1 MFNNGVNSSSGDIRL
16 NGLNIPNQ
24 NPNIFAPSD
33 NIPQA
38 DYNSYAQK
46 DTLSEKLTRFANN
59 AIVKVTGNVDNVI
72 DRINLNPDESMRSL
86 QLRDLYMEVLDDNDF
101 VSAAKII
108 NATPSPLFRNSMFK
122 SLVQE
127 LASNGNFN
135 AALNIV
141 NNYPDPRVKQEMR
154 EFLADYANN
163 FAGDSSLAAK
173 IEGNESFYNVVAFK
187 TENIVG
193 SIGKFFGETFDSASS
208 IVSSPTRANALSRGA
223 EKIVGK
229 QYRQAS
235 LDYGNLACAYA
246 VSQMLKTVPGLQ
258 NVGSAECNELARQLE
273 KNGFTK
279 AYSNGYKPLQ
289 SNVQY
294 KAGDVVFF
302 TRKNKNG
309 YGHVG
314 VVSEVVNGVPYMVHN
329 SSSKREVV
337 KVRLDQ
343 YYKAPVAVFR
353 MNK

>member
-1 MFNNGVNSSSGDIRL
+1 MLNNGINSSSGEIRL
-16 NGLNIPNQ
+16 NGLNLPNQ
-24 NPNIFAPSD
+24 NTYVPQENYQPQPSNIYS
-33 NIPQA
+33 
-38 DYNSYAQK
+38 K
-46 DTLSEKLTRFANN
+46 GDTFTEKFTRFANN
-59 AIVKVTGNVDNVI
+59 AIVNVLGNVDPVI

-86 QLRDLYMEVLDDNDF
+86 QLRDLYMEVLDDNDY

-127 LASNGNFN
+127 LASNDNYN
-135 AALNIV
+135 AALNLV
-141 NNYPDPRVKQEMR
+141 NNYPDARVKQEMR
-154 EFLADYANN
+154 QFLAQYAND
-163 FAGDSSLAAK
+163 FTGDATIAARM
-173 IEGNESFYNVVAFK
+173 EGNESLYNIAAFK
-187 TENIVG
+187 TQNIIG

-208 IVSSPTRANALSRGA
+208 IVSSPSRSNALSKTA

-246 VSQMLKTVPGLQ
+246 VSQALKGVPGLEK
-258 NVGSAECNELARQLE
+258 VGSAECNDLANQLS

-279 AYSNGYKPLQ
+279 VYNNGYKPLQ
-289 SNVQY
+289 GNVQY

-302 TRKNKNG
+302 TRKNKDG

-314 VVSEVVNGVPYMVHN
+314 IVSEVVNGVPYMVHN

-343 YYKAPVAVFR
+343 YYKTPVAVFR